1 MVNFKLQLFRIPQ
14 CVRKLMDVEYYAD
27 LYAVLHYMDLKRLI
41 YTHTHIYYTSVDFT
55 QIYN

>member
-1 MVNFKLQLFRIPQ
+1 MINFKLQLFRIPQ

-27 LYAVLHYMDLKRLI
+27 LYAVLHMDLKRLI
-41 YTHTHIYYTSVDFT
+41 YTHTHIYCTSVDFT